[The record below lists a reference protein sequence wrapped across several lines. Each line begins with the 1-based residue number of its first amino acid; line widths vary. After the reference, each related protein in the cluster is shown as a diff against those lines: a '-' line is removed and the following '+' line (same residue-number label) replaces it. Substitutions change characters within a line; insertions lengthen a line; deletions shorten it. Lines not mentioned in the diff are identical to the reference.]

1 MTELEI
7 TVTIEEGDI
16 LRFNDVWW
24 KVDSLTEPFGQKA
37 DMIPMNVGDVRCL
50 HKDDIE
56 DRIDFSG
63 NFQLVREDYQDV
75 VDY

>member
-16 LRFNDVWW
+16 LKFNDVWW
-24 KVDSLTEPFGQKA
+24 KIDDLTEPFGQKA
-37 DMIPMNVGDVRCL
+37 DMTPMNTGEFRCL
-50 HKDDIE
+50 GKEEIE

-63 NFQLVREDYQDV
+63 NFQLVREDYQSV
-75 VDY
+75 TDY